1 MPIMNTLT
9 KLKYIFS
16 FKFVLLAVVFV
27 GVAIGGYYIF
37 FNKQT
42 PEEKARE
49 ELATAVLAVSK
60 YMVLPE
66 GDEPVLAV
74 VTDAE
79 TLIKQQAFFTGAV
92 NGDQLLLF
100 PKNMKAIIWS
110 PSRNKIINVGPI
122 EQQQPAAVAVNDQI
136 SNPKSET
143 DSTRSTAADTEQAS
157 SPQANSSALTV
168 EIRNGTGKT
177 GYASSIAQQLSENA
191 GYKVIKIVDAAKK
204 DYAKNI
210 VVNLTSDKSKSS
222 LVNSLASA
230 LGASVDSE
238 LPDGENSAE
247 VDALVILGIHD
258 N

>member
-1 MPIMNTLT
+1 ME
-9 KLKYIFS
+9 KLKNIKLFS
-16 FKFVLLAVVFV
+16 KKRLLVLLGIVL
-27 GVAIGGYYIF
+27 VATASYGSYEKF
-37 FNKQT
+37 FNLSD
-42 PEEKARE
+42 EERAQK
-49 ELATAVLAVSK
+49 ELSAAVSAVSK
-60 YMVLPE
+60 YIVLPE
-66 GDEPVLAV
+66 GDEPVLAT

-79 TLIKQQAFFTGAV
+79 AIIKQQTFFAGAV

-100 PKNMKAIIWS
+100 PKSMKAIIWS
-110 PSRNKIINVGPI
+110 SSRKKIINVGPI
-122 EQQQPAAVAVNDQI
+122 QQSTDISPVAGIKTEGNDMLTVAESAAL
-136 SNPKSET
+136 S
-143 DSTRSTAADTEQAS
+143 
-157 SPQANSSALTV
+157 V

-191 GYKVIKIVDAAKK
+191 GYKVIKVADAAKK

-230 LGASVDSE
+230 LGASVDSK

-247 VDALVILGIHD
+247 VDALVILGIQD